1 MRARQVA
8 SMFVATVL
16 LAVGI
21 SAPAGAQTPRA
32 RLDVGFA
39 PGFPDPPVLNL
50 PYRYA
55 VDVGNTGDVPLD
67 RLEIIDTLPV
77 ELTLSQ
83 VTTGSYSGLSD
94 FAAGE
99 GVRVSYEK
107 NTALG
112 VFTLWGARRTRR
124 PIRPSRLRRRVWAR
138 ESTSR
143 ACYGSTGRR
152 RRACGH
158 LRGRRWRGG

>member
-21 SAPAGAQTPRA
+21 SAPAGAQTPSA

-67 RLEIIDTLPV
+67 RLEIIDTVPV

-83 VTTGSYSGLSD
+83 VTTGSYTGLSD

-112 VFTLWGARRTRR
+112 VFTLWGSSPNTTTNTTLTAPPPGLGAGEYITRV
-124 PIRPSRLRRRVWAR
+124 LWQ
-138 ESTSR
+138 
-143 ACYGSTGRR
+143 YGQA